1 MKDAEISCVLIW
13 DVCVCVSHAEGSYG
27 GERAALLSSAWGST
41 ADWRVK
47 WSAAMLNCSPLS
59 AVFSKHPPD
68 DCGLCLPTWE
78 RHIFRRVC
86 ACSHTQPYPL
96 PPHYRP
102 HPLKHISDSRHCTS
116 FLHSAH
122 THTLTRPRCK
132 WNIYRSHASTRKHE
146 HIYTQRDY
154 GLQTVNVNVAVPG
167 FNSLPLSNLV
177 CLRDWLECCG
187 SCSYSSVVHMELV
200 CVLWK
205 ILPFVSTETLYLH
218 ELKSLCFFALTKM
231 PFFAARLWALYVSL

>member
-146 HIYTQRDY
+146 HIYTQEHTYIHVHTHTHITCGRHTPQR
-154 GLQTVNVNVAVPG
+154 LPVPSPQL
-167 FNSLPLSNLV
+167 NSLFWQSTGQPEHWRQRQAHENT
-177 CLRDWLECCG
+177 G
-187 SCSYSSVVHMELV
+187 SLGGWGSYAH
-200 CVLWK
+200 
-205 ILPFVSTETLYLH
+205 LH
-218 ELKSLCFFALTKM
+218 SL
-231 PFFAARLWALYVSL
+231 ARN